1 MECTQQ
7 ASQMCQPREYH
18 YNIEYLMAITI
29 DIMSL
34 WIPSLRNPSS
44 INHCTCQVRNG
55 SYAGWLISS
64 WWCTPH
70 IFCMA
75 SSCSLTIC
83 IIINSM
89 IPVPYILL
97 YSYLHSIYYFR
108 MRINLTKN
116 SISKTGWIQPF
127 QEKSFYKKPLRNS
140 FKILKKSS
148 WKTEGA
154 KIKEINLPIKELYFH

>member
-1 MECTQQ
+1 MQIMECTQQ

-83 IIINSM
+83 NIINSM
-89 IPVPYILL
+89 ILVPYILL
-97 YSYLHSIYYFR
+97 YSYLRSIYYFR
-108 MRINLTKN
+108 IRINL
-116 SISKTGWIQPF
+116 ISYAPGCQNVLS
-127 QEKSFYKKPLRNS
+127 QLY
-140 FKILKKSS
+140 ILKSNYVVVTRRKRDRC
-148 WKTEGA
+148 
-154 KIKEINLPIKELYFH
+154 Y